1 MLPSVVAAQAIKE
14 SARGTSE
21 LAQKANALFGIKK
34 NGWTGR
40 IYIKEA
46 VEQREDGSY
55 YTVDQTQWR
64 AYESWEQSILDHND
78 YIATR
83 RMEGGRRLRYE
94 SVIGCENYVLACQH
108 LQECGYAT
116 ALNYAESL
124 INDYIE
130 KYNLI
135 RFDNP

>member
-1 MLPSVVAAQAIKE
+1 M
-14 SARGTSE
+14 
-21 LAQKANALFGIKK
+21 
-34 NGWTGR
+34 
-40 IYIKEA
+40 
-46 VEQREDGSY
+46 
-55 YTVDQTQWR
+55 
-64 AYESWEQSILDHND
+64 DHND

-83 RMEGGRRLRYE
+83 RMEGSRRLRYE